1 MSYIWYYK
9 FDHVIEMPFQVQL
22 NFKKLIAWWESQAAT
37 DSINSILAKEVLKRI
52 EQAPELRSSFDNPE
66 CIEKFKDEI
75 QFLLSPFFPS
85 LTTTNEIRVAGMPFH
100 PFYFNPTKRFSDL
113 IDMAEGDVGFPSA
126 GDSKFAY
133 LFGCIAIVNLFYGAN
148 INYNP
153 LQYFTILHKK
163 TGIVRRYKALVNA
176 DFAEIIPLREME
188 PLTAQDIKELTE
200 NLDNIELWKEKISP
214 GSYSF
219 EGFSIITLFDV
230 TREESVSA
238 LKFDL
243 LKKDALLLPDVVERI
258 RSNLSALLNIAN
270 IKIGFIFYED
280 EAGSFEC
287 TGYGFCSSILL
298 NDEQNMVEHAFL
310 EAWNQRT
317 AAQKEALILSNVRE
331 HLDDHKLLAKQLI
344 DRKVHS
350 YMALPLLYNDSV
362 IGFLELASEEPNAL
376 NSITIRKLE
385 DVIPLFTAALQRSV
399 EERQNRL
406 EAIIRQ
412 NYTAIHPSV
421 EWRFTEV
428 AENLLDKQRFD
439 NDDSI
444 EEIVFENVYPL
455 YGQAD
460 IQGSSDHRNLAIQ
473 TDLIE
478 QLELVGDVL
487 EAAVSRFGLP
497 VYKELQ
503 YRIHSFI
510 DQLHEGLS
518 AGDESLVFEFLKA
531 EIYPVFYYL
540 KSADAGIQGAIK
552 AYQQQLDPKLEMIYK
567 ERKAYD
573 QSVRLIN
580 ETVAA
585 YLDEAQQTAQKMF
598 PHYFEKYKTD
608 GVEHNLYIGESM
620 VKSQPFHPLFLR
632 NLRLWQ
638 LLITCEIENVVQ
650 HTKSHLKKDLNICS
664 LVLVHSSPLNIHFSM
679 EEKKFA
685 VDGAYNIRYEIIK
698 KRIDKATIKD
708 TKERL
713 TQPGKLVIIYSN
725 DREANEYMHYL
736 EYLQSINYIESEI
749 EWLTLNDLQGVTGL
763 KALRVNI
770 VYRKNSGD
778 IKASRAAKLL
788 EELMPL

>member
-9 FDHVIEMPFQVQL
+9 FDHVAEMPFQVQL
-22 NFKKLIAWWESQAAT
+22 NFKKLITWWESQAIT

-66 CIEKFKDEI
+66 CIETFKDEI
-75 QFLLSPFFPS
+75 QLLLSPFFPS

-113 IDMAEGDVGFPSA
+113 IEMAEGDVGFPSS

-133 LFGCIAIVNLFYGAN
+133 MFGCIAILNLFYGAN

-153 LQYFTILHKK
+153 LQYFNILHKK
-163 TGIVRRYKALVNA
+163 TGILRRYKALFNA
-176 DFAEIIPLREME
+176 DFAEIIPLREIK
-188 PLTAQDIKELTE
+188 PLTAQDIKVLTD
-200 NLDNIELWKEKISP
+200 NLDNIELWKQKIPP

-243 LKKDALLLPDVVERI
+243 LKKDAILLPDIVERI
-258 RSNLSALLNIAN
+258 RTNLTALLNIAN

-280 EAGSFEC
+280 ETGSFEC

-298 NDEQNMVEHAFL
+298 NDEQNVVEHAFQV
-310 EAWNQRT
+310 EWKKGAS
-317 AAQKEALILSNVRE
+317 AQKEALILSDVRE
-331 HLDDHKLLAKQLI
+331 HLDDHKLLAHQLLE
-344 DRKVHS
+344 RKVHS

-362 IGFLELASEEPNAL
+362 IGFLELASEEQNVL

-385 DVIPLFTAALQRSV
+385 DVIPLFTTALQRSV

-412 NYTAIHPSV
+412 KYTAIHPSV

-428 AENLLDKQRFD
+428 AENLLDKQRSD
-439 NDDSI
+439 NDETI

-460 IQGSSDHRNLAIQ
+460 IQGSSEHRNMAIQ
-473 TDLIE
+473 ADLIE
-478 QLELVGDVL
+478 QLVLAEDVM
-487 EAAVSRFGLP
+487 EAAVNQFGLP

-503 YRIHSFI
+503 FRIHSFI
-510 DQLHEGLS
+510 DQLHKGLS

-531 EIYPVFYYL
+531 EIYPIFHYL
-540 KSADAGIQGAIK
+540 KSADVGIQSTIK
-552 AYQQQLDPKLEMIYK
+552 AYQQQLDPKLEVIYK

-608 GVEHNLYIGESM
+608 GVEHDLYIGESM
-620 VKSQPFHPLFLR
+620 VKSQAYHPLFLR

-650 HTKSHLKKDLNICS
+650 QIKPHLKKDLNICS
-664 LVLVHSSPLNIHFSM
+664 LVLVHSNPLKIHFSM

-698 KRIDKATIKD
+698 KRIDKATLKD
-708 TKERL
+708 TQERL
-713 TQPGKLVIIYSN
+713 TQPGKLAIIYSN
-725 DREANEYMHYL
+725 DREANEYIHYL
-736 EYLQSINYIESEI
+736 QYLQSINYIESEI

-770 VYRKNSGD
+770 IYQRNFGD
-778 IKASRAAKLL
+778 IKESRAARLL
-788 EELMPL
+788 EEVAVI